1 MDELDEWNKHSSN
14 THPQALMDRT
24 GFGKGDEKP
33 LNLILGVKKGNNG
46 LVIIRSYFFHTS
58 FEW

>member
-1 MDELDEWNKHSSN
+1 
-14 THPQALMDRT
+14 MDRT

-58 FEW
+58 FE